1 MEIDILEEN
10 DRVSEILNEIYLETV
25 ERSTLTWI
33 IPLKDEE

>member
-10 DRVSEILNEIYLETV
+10 DIVSEILNEIYLETV
-25 ERSTLTWI
+25 ERSTFTWI